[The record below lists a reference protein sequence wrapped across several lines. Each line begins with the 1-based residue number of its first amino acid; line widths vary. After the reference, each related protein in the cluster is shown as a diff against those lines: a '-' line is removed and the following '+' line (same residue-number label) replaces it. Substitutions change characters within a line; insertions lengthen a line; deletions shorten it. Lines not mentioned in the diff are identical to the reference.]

1 MKQLWLLLA
10 IVAAVVVL
18 WPYPVFYPL
27 KLLVVFFHECSHAL
41 MTLATGGRVVELEV
55 NAMQGGHVIS
65 AGGNRFLILSAG
77 YLGSSLWGVLIY
89 LLAVGSRLDKAVMV
103 LLGLIIVAV
112 CLLFIRAPFAF
123 VFALAVA
130 AVMVGVG
137 VKASREI
144 NDFVLRVI
152 GLTSMLYA
160 PLDIYSDT
168 IQRAGSRSD
177 ALMLAAEFGGTE
189 VLWGGAWLGLSVAIA
204 LATVLIGLRLAPPG
218 AGRARGTYSGWRDY
232 GR

>member
-10 IVAAVVVL
+10 ILAVVVL
-18 WPYPVFYPL
+18 AWPYPALYPL

-41 MTLATGGRVVELEV
+41 MTLATGGRVVELAV
-55 NAMQGGHVIS
+55 NPLQGGHVIS

-103 LLGLIIVAV
+103 LLGGT
-112 CLLFIRAPFAF
+112 
-123 VFALAVA
+123 VA
-130 AVMVGVG
+130 AVGVAFARTPFALGFALGAAALMVLIG
-137 VKASREI
+137 VKAGREI
-144 NDFVLRVI
+144 NDFVLRLI

-168 IQRAGSRSD
+168 IARAGSRSD
-177 ALMLAAEFGGTE
+177 ALMLAQEFGGAE
-189 VLWGGAWLGLSVAIA
+189 LVWGAAWLALSVAVA
-204 LATVLIGLRLAPPG
+204 VATVVIGFRLGPRGGRRRSG
-218 AGRARGTYSGWRDY
+218 AYRGSRG
-232 GR
+232 